1 LEKKNLK
8 KETRKKFRV
17 SYPTQI
23 SLALLPLL
31 ISLKNIFLFEGKKR
45 EVFQTNDSFLT
56 IPHRTF
62 THTQTPICLFSR
74 EDGANTAPRWT
85 ATRIFSLFL
94 FFSVSVEEVKEEHQ
108 RWRRRCAFYFL

>member
-1 LEKKNLK
+1 VL
-8 KETRKKFRV
+8 
-17 SYPTQI
+17 YPTQI
-23 SLALLPLL
+23 SLAFLP
-31 ISLKNIFLFEGKKR
+31 SLDYFDKNIFLFEGKKR

-94 FFSVSVEEVKEEHQ
+94 FFSVSVEEGKEEQ
-108 RWRRRCAFYFL
+108 RWRRRCAFE

>member
-8 KETRKKFRV
+8 RRLERKFRV
-17 SYPTQI
+17 LYPTQI
-23 SLALLPLL
+23 SLADFDGK
-31 ISLKNIFLFEGKKR
+31 ISFSSRGKKR

>member
-1 LEKKNLK
+1 VL
-8 KETRKKFRV
+8 
-17 SYPTQI
+17 YPTQI
-23 SLALLPLL
+23 SLSFLPLDFYE
-31 ISLKNIFLFEGKKR
+31 NIFLFEGKKHER
-45 EVFQTNDSFLT
+45 FFFSNDSFT

-74 EDGANTAPRWT
+74 EDGATTAPRWT

-108 RWRRRCAFYFL
+108 RWRRRCAF